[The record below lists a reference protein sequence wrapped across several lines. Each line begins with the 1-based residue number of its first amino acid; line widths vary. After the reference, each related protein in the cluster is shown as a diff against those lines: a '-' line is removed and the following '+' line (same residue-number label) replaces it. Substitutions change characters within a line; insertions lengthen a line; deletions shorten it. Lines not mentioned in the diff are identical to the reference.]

1 MPVERV
7 VRFGRLKD
15 EVRIEAE
22 AFAADLVALAAPLSP
37 GPWHR
42 ALAWYLGRV
51 ALASKTPVV
60 LLPVSAPGAGA
71 RPARRGGHARP
82 LDDRR
87 GPRPIASSSI
97 ARVALSEPDATA
109 TPALS

>member
-7 VRFGRLKD
+7 VRFGRLRD

-60 LLPVSAPGAGA
+60 LLPVSAQG
-71 RPARRGGHARP
+71 RE
-82 LDDRR
+82 R
-87 GPRPIASSSI
+87 GPRDA
-97 ARVALSEPDATA
+97 VAM
-109 TPALS
+109 PAH